1 MDIFVEFILSVHREM
16 SKSVENCLPTSYS
29 NRPNQANSLKIFWA
43 PVQSINTSLLNALE
57 YSCKTNNFLYSW
69 SCLPSLISHP
79 FLSIFLN
86 GPFVQSLL
94 FWSAVASGTVWLQV
108 SGRAKAVQRHGRN
121 WQFVH
126 TGCSKQRSCPFSLW
140 SRETL
145 MEKKHAVDA
154 LRFIRS
160 LFEFWISHS
169 FLWHVYVNLPN
180 QIFMGIFS
188 RRVTFWLVF
197 AIGTMWELK
206 ARVGSGSFL
215 DLLDFIMP
223 DIEVEKYW

>member
-1 MDIFVEFILSVHREM
+1 MPLNTRAKPIIFCIVDLVCHHWYLILFY
-16 SKSVENCLPTSYS
+16 LYFWTDLLS
-29 NRPNQANSLKIFWA
+29 NPCCFDPQWHQAR
-43 PVQSINTSLLNALE
+43 
-57 YSCKTNNFLYSW
+57 YDCKFLGGQKLYSATVE
-69 SCLPSLISHP
+69 IDN
-79 FLSIFLN
+79 LSIQDAAN
-86 GPFVQSLL
+86 RG
-94 FWSAVASGTVWLQV
+94 
-108 SGRAKAVQRHGRN
+108 
-121 WQFVH
+121 
-126 TGCSKQRSCPFSLW
+126 PFSLW